1 MLNAVAIMKPHKQQD
16 LHVAVICRELGGQG
30 SVPAVALRQAQ
41 ELARYARVTLLSNSF
56 PKNTDPYLIKHLVTP
71 ANFSF
76 LRRFSHVPRELAFA
90 FAVKRCLYRMQEQ
103 GAEFD
108 FLHCHAHSLIAV
120 AASGFGRRF
129 SVPCGL
135 VAHGDV
141 FSSPRGTFDWRLTA
155 FFKWAIPRGYALADL
170 IVALSPHMRDRAIAC
185 GADPRKVEV
194 VPNGIESGEIGLES
208 SAFRHGDGKASAIV
222 EGAVTDSLKLLFVGT
237 LDQRKGVNVLLR
249 AAKKLKQENVR
260 FSIKI
265 VGNGP
270 LRLELDRLITD
281 YGLSDDVALHGSV
294 PRGDLGKWYQW
305 ADVTCVPSVE
315 DPLPTV
321 VLESLVAG
329 TPIVGSAV
337 GGIPFMVQASVNGLL
352 VPPGDSDALAEVLAR
367 ISRQPDFLRRLK
379 QASTPS
385 ALLRF
390 SWRRNGEDLI
400 RAVRKTVN
408 YTKRQS
414 RSQTTEAA
422 SRIER
427 LS

>member
-1 MLNAVAIMKPHKQQD
+1 MLNDVAIMNRHTQQD
-16 LHVAVICRELGGQG
+16 LHVAVICRELGGKG
-30 SVPAVALRQAQ
+30 SVPAVALRQAR
-41 ELARYARVTLLSNSF
+41 ELARYARVTLLSDSYS
-56 PKNTDPYLIKHLVTP
+56 KNTDPCLLRHLVTP

-103 GAEFD
+103 GAELD
-108 FLHCHAHSLIAV
+108 FLHCHAHSLIAL
-120 AASGFGRRF
+120 AASGFSRRF
-129 SVPCGL
+129 NVPCGL

-141 FSSPRGTFDWRLTA
+141 FSSPRGTFDWRLTT

-208 SAFRHGDGKASAIV
+208 QGSGKASALV
-222 EGAVTDSLKLLFVGT
+222 DGAVTDSLKLLFVGI
-237 LDQRKGVNVLLR
+237 LNQQKGVDVLLR

-260 FSIKI
+260 FSIRI

-270 LRLELDRLITD
+270 LRPELNRLIAD

-294 PRGDLGKWYQW
+294 PRGDLGKLYQW
-305 ADVTCVPSVE
+305 ADVTCVPSVN
-315 DPLPTV
+315 DSLPTV

-329 TPIVGSAV
+329 TPVVGSAV

-352 VPPGDSDALAEVLAR
+352 VPPEDPDALAGALAR
-367 ISRQPDFLRRLK
+367 ISRQPAFLRRLK

-385 ALLRF
+385 VLPRF

-400 RAVRKTVN
+400 RAISKTVK

-414 RSQTTEAA
+414 RSQTSGAA
-422 SRIER
+422 SGIGR
-427 LS
+427 LT

>member
-1 MLNAVAIMKPHKQQD
+1 MLNDVVIMKPRTQQD

-30 SVPAVALRQAQ
+30 SVPAIALRQAQ

-56 PKNTDPYLIKHLVTP
+56 PKNMDPCLLRHPVTP

-76 LRRFSHVPRELAFA
+76 LRRFSHVPQELAFA
-90 FAVKRCLYRMQEQ
+90 FAVKHCLYRLQEQ
-103 GAEFD
+103 GAELD

-120 AASGFGRRF
+120 AASDFSRRF
-129 SVPCGL
+129 NIPCGL

-141 FSSPRGTFDWRLTA
+141 FSSPRGTYDWRLTA

-185 GADPRKVEV
+185 GADPCKVEV

-208 SAFRHGDGKASAIV
+208 PASRRSNCKTSDTV
-222 EGAVTDSLKLLFVGT
+222 EGAVGDSLKLLFVGT
-237 LDQRKGVNVLLR
+237 LNRRKGVDVLLR
-249 AAKKLKQENVR
+249 AAKKMKQENVR
-260 FSIKI
+260 FSIRI
-265 VGNGP
+265 VGDGP
-270 LRLELDRLITD
+270 LRSELNRLIAD
-281 YGLSDDVALHGSV
+281 YGLSDDIAFHGSAS
-294 PRGDLGKWYQW
+294 RSDLGKWYKW
-305 ADVTCVPSVE
+305 ADVTCVPSID

-321 VLESLVAG
+321 LLESLVAG

-337 GGIPFMVQASVNGLL
+337 GGIPFVVQESVNGLL
-352 VPPGDSDALAEVLAR
+352 VPPRDPDALADALAR
-367 ISRQPDFLRRLK
+367 ISRQPIFLRQLK
-379 QASTPS
+379 EASAPS
-385 ALLRF
+385 VLPRF

-400 RAVRKTVN
+400 RAISKTVN

-414 RSQTTEAA
+414 GSQTSEAA
-422 SRIER
+422 SGIER